1 MAKIK
6 ILLILFVITLVVML
20 SAFFAYVETQ
30 NLRLASIV
38 KAKILFALQEIS
50 ENMCNKD
57 YEIAKK
63 NLEVLMRDWNKFR
76 DHQGIDNDDFTLL
89 LTDITK
95 NNNNQNAPRVEQ
107 NQ

>member
-1 MAKIK
+1 
-6 ILLILFVITLVVML
+6 ML

-38 KAKILFALQEIS
+38 KANILFALQEIS

-63 NLEVLMRDWNKFR
+63 K
-76 DHQGIDNDDFTLL
+76 
-89 LTDITK
+89 ITSGK
-95 NNNNQNAPRVEQ
+95 LRTF
-107 NQ
+107 

>member
-1 MAKIK
+1 MEWEYPEWRKK
-6 ILLILFVITLVVML
+6 LLILFVITLVVML

-38 KAKILFALQEIS
+38 KANILFALQEIS

-63 NLEVLMRDWNKFR
+63 K
-76 DHQGIDNDDFTLL
+76 
-89 LTDITK
+89 ITSGK
-95 NNNNQNAPRVEQ
+95 LRTF
-107 NQ
+107 

>member
-1 MAKIK
+1 MEWEYLEWRKK
-6 ILLILFVITLVVML
+6 LLILFVITLVVML

-38 KAKILFALQEIS
+38 KANILFALQEIS

-63 NLEVLMRDWNKFR
+63 K
-76 DHQGIDNDDFTLL
+76 
-89 LTDITK
+89 ITSGK
-95 NNNNQNAPRVEQ
+95 LRTF
-107 NQ
+107 

>member
-1 MAKIK
+1 
-6 ILLILFVITLVVML
+6 ML

-63 NLEVLMRDWNKFR
+63 K
-76 DHQGIDNDDFTLL
+76 
-89 LTDITK
+89 ITSGK
-95 NNNNQNAPRVEQ
+95 LRTF
-107 NQ
+107 